1 MLATSTFSL
10 KRWDE
15 QPYDETDGAPKLTR
29 ATVVY
34 GFEGEMSGE
43 GHLEYLMTYLPDAS
57 ALFVGFQRF
66 VGRVGSR
73 DGSFV
78 FKHGGR
84 FANGI
89 ASDTWSVVAG
99 SGTGALRGITGQIEF
114 SAGHQDRY
122 EIIFEYDVG

>member
-1 MLATSTFSL
+1 MLATSTFSR

-34 GFEGEMSGE
+34 GFEGEMTGE
-43 GHLEYLMTYLPDAS
+43 GHLEYLMTYRRDSS
-57 ALFVGFQRF
+57 ALFVVFQRC
-66 VGRVGSR
+66 VGLFGSR

-99 SGTGALRGITGQIEF
+99 S
-114 SAGHQDRY
+114 
-122 EIIFEYDVG
+122 